1 MKCPTCG
8 TENDAQNR
16 FCDQCGSR
24 LEESSA
30 SVAPVAAAPVASG
43 DSAACPSCGA
53 SVIPGEAYCDECG
66 APLNSV
72 APVASAAPAAP
83 AAEAPAAGGNFCPAC
98 GHQNIPGD
106 RFCDNCGAELEDIN
120 NISPE
125 PTPAEPEAPAIPVE
139 EEPAAPA
146 EPEEAPP
153 AAPAEPVEAP
163 PAAPA
168 EPVEEPAQEPDAA
181 AEPEAAAAPTA
192 DTSADHQRLQD
203 EIARQQQIISQFEQ
217 MVATFGAATPAAVSQ
232 GLDEARAALAQAELE
247 LSELDAPA
255 AAPAVDP
262 AELQRV
268 QDEIARQ
275 QQIISQFEQMI
286 ATFGAA
292 APAAVSQGLDEA
304 RTALAQAE
312 LELTALTGGSAAAAP
327 AAPAAPAAEAPA
339 APAAEPEAP
348 AAPAVVETP
357 KPRLTFDNGQSI
369 ELPEGKSEYIIGRED
384 PVSGIFPEVDLTN
397 YGGETGGVSR
407 QHARLNVDANGQWT
421 LTDLNSTNYTRVNQV
436 KADPNVAVP
445 ISDGAQVQ
453 FGRVLATFRTS

>member
-8 TENDAQNR
+8 TENDPANR

-24 LEESSA
+24 IEEQNAAPAATAPAPVASSSSSVSCPNCGA
-30 SVAPVAAAPVASG
+30 SVLPGEAFCDECGSSLSSVAPTASAAPVA
-43 DSAACPSCGA
+43 
-53 SVIPGEAYCDECG
+53 
-66 APLNSV
+66 
-72 APVASAAPAAP
+72 PAAP
-83 AAEAPAAGGNFCPAC
+83 STSSAGGNFCPAC

-120 NISPE
+120 AITPE

-139 EEPAAPA
+139 PEEEPAAPV

-153 AAPAEPVEAP
+153 AQPAEPVEAP

-168 EPVEEPAQEPDAA
+168 EPIEEPAAA
-181 AEPEAAAAPTA
+181 PAEEPEAAAPAAPAA
-192 DTSADHQRLQD
+192 DDSAERQRLQD

-217 MVATFGAATPAAVSQ
+217 MV
-232 GLDEARAALAQAELE
+232 
-247 LSELDAPA
+247 
-255 AAPAVDP
+255 
-262 AELQRV
+262 
-268 QDEIARQ
+268 
-275 QQIISQFEQMI
+275 

-312 LELTALTGGSAAAAP
+312 LELTALTGGSAAP
-327 AAPAAPAAEAPA
+327 AAPVAPASPA

-348 AAPAVVETP
+348 AAPVAAAP
-357 KPRLTFDNGQSI
+357 KPRLTFDDGQSI

-397 YGGETGGVSR
+397 HGGESGGVSR
-407 QHARLNVDANGQWT
+407 QHARLNVDASGQWS
-421 LTDLNSTNYTRVNQV
+421 LTDLNSTNYTRVNQT
-436 KADPNVAVP
+436 KAEPNTAVP
-445 ISDGAQVQ
+445 ISDGAQLQ